1 MHPSR
6 CADSG
11 IFSLGSPS
19 LDRRAMEYIM
29 KRYPV
34 RTDDVIISGTGIAA
48 LAAISSLINM
58 GIASNRITLLV
69 RSEEHIVDDTIDK
82 FVSTVSIY
90 IFIYIYLSIICYKVV
105 SMILVDVVI
114 VVDITINLYMCAV
127 NYVVASQTYINTF
140 YICEYNSIHSFIYS
154 FIYSFITIN
163 LFTDHSFIY

>member
-48 LAAISSLINM
+48 YAAISSLINM

-69 RSEEHIVDDTIDK
+69 KSEEQIVDETLDK
-82 FVSTVSIY
+82 FVSIY
-90 IFIYIYLSIICYKVV
+90 IHLYIYLSIV
-105 SMILVDVVI
+105 L
-114 VVDITINLYMCAV
+114 
-127 NYVVASQTYINTF
+127 
-140 YICEYNSIHSFIYS
+140 
-154 FIYSFITIN
+154 
-163 LFTDHSFIY
+163 